1 MKLTELSIENF
12 RSITSIK
19 DVKIFPT
26 QALLGENNAGKSNV
40 LYAIDA
46 YLSAG
51 SGGINENDFQDKTK
65 PIIIGT
71 KFSLAS
77 PNLKKIW
84 RPYMINDELIL
95 EKHIWIE
102 EDARTNKETI
112 KNEFHGYQ
120 AEPKQWFLSIK
131 KIKEKKGDRPKWKD
145 IVSENSLPDY
155 FLNNSNCTKDDYSKG
170 LERYFQENDIEYEN
184 PDLSA
189 TQALGFQ
196 SKVISNLPKFY
207 LLRAETNYSDE
218 SDKRSST
225 STFRKLMADLTDRII
240 KNDPK
245 YKQIEDALKT
255 VNDLL
260 NETKTESENATVRLD
275 SLSTI
280 EQGIKKILCNLMP
293 SVEKVK
299 LRVVTE
305 DVTTIFSK
313 GVEITVDDGVE
324 TDVLLKGHGLQ
335 RCIIF
340 SLLQA
345 LILNERNQLVST
357 ENTEELNHP
366 IILGIEEPELYI
378 HPQLGKLFY
387 DVLNSFAE
395 KDQVIYTT
403 HSPRFI
409 DVYKYDSIALIK
421 KGKPDGT
428 KFVNCDQNAFVGL
441 VDKKVFQGLTQLN
454 SDVNELFFAKNVLLV
469 EGPEDKIAI
478 TETLKKL
485 GKIKMR
491 TEEVDVTIIATGGK
505 QSIPFFVRVLNA
517 FKISYGILH
526 DLDIETGMP
535 IDAKNTEEARNK
547 TIADLAPL
555 KVVTFPIKLE
565 NTLGLERGHFK
576 DQYEALSYFS
586 DHSKINPDLENIV
599 KQTAGLVGVKFE

>member
-1 MKLTELSIENF
+1 MKLTELTIENF
-12 RSITSIK
+12 RSIISVK
-19 DVKIFPT
+19 GAKIFPG
-26 QALLGENNAGKSNV
+26 QALLGENNAGKSNI

-46 YLSAG
+46 FLSAG
-51 SGGINENDFQDKTK
+51 SGGVNENDFYDKTK
-65 PIIIGT
+65 PIIIGA
-71 KFSLAS
+71 KFSVTS
-77 PNLKKIW
+77 FNLKKVW

-102 EDARTNKETI
+102 KDDRTDKDTI

-131 KIKEKKGDRPKWKD
+131 KIKEQKGDRPKWKE
-145 IVSENSLPDY
+145 IVSENNLPDY
-155 FLNNSNCTKDDYSKG
+155 FLNNGNCTKDDYNKG
-170 LERYFQENDIEYEN
+170 IERYFKENDIEYDD
-184 PDLSA
+184 PDLST

-196 SKVISNLPKFY
+196 SKAISNLPKFY
-207 LLRAETNYSDE
+207 LLRAESNYSDE
-218 SDKRSST
+218 TDKRSST

-245 YKQIEDALKT
+245 YKQINEALKT

-260 NETKTESENATVRLD
+260 NETKTDETGICSRLG
-275 SLSTI
+275 SLSVI
-280 EQGIKKILCNLMP
+280 EERIKKILCNLMP
-293 SVEKVK
+293 SVEKIK
-299 LRVVTE
+299 LKVATE

-345 LILNERNQLVST
+345 LILNERNQLVT
-357 ENTEELNHP
+357 AEGTEESNHP

-421 KGKPDGT
+421 KTKEDGT
-428 KFVNCDQNAFVGL
+428 KFINCYQDAFDGL
-441 VDKKVFQGLTQLN
+441 VDRKVFQGLTQLN
-454 SDVNELFFAKNVLLV
+454 SDVNELFFAKNVLIV
-469 EGPEDKIAI
+469 EGSEDKIAI
-478 TETLKKL
+478 TETAKKF
-485 GKIKMR
+485 GKIKIR
-491 TEEVDVTIIATGGK
+491 TEEIDVTIIATGGK

-517 FKISYGILH
+517 FKINYGVLH
-526 DLDIETGMP
+526 DLDIEAEMLE
-535 IDAKNTEEARNK
+535 DAKNTEEARNRA
-547 TIADLAPL
+547 ISELAPL

-565 NTLGLERGHFK
+565 NTLGLQKGHLK

-586 DHSKINPDLENIV
+586 DHSKINSELENII
-599 KQTAGLVGVKFE
+599 KQVLTLVGVKFE